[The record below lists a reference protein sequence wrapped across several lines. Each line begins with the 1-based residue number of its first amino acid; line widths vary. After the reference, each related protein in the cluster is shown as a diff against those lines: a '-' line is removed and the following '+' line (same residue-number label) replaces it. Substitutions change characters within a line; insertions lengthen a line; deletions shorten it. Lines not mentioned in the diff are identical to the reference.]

1 MIPYGRQQIS
11 EADIE
16 AVVDVLRGDLITQG
30 SRVPQFENAVAELCH
45 ARHAV
50 AVSSGTSALHIA
62 CLALGLG
69 DGDQFWTVPNTFVAT
84 ANAARHCG
92 AQVDFVDIDP
102 ITWNLS
108 IPALDAKLARAEK
121 QGCLPKI
128 VAPVHFAGQPCDLP
142 ALHDRARKY
151 GFKILEDAAHALG
164 ATWENDPIGSCRY
177 SDITIFSFH
186 PVKVITTG
194 EGGMA
199 LTNDDALF
207 ETMTLLRSHGVTR
220 DPRLWQHEPA
230 GSWHHEQKLL
240 GFNYRLTDIQA
251 ALGQSQLQRLGEFI
265 TKRSTLAARYDKLLA
280 DLPLQRPAIQPSASS
295 AWHLYVIRILPEAA
309 VDHSI
314 VFEVLREAGIGV
326 QLHYHPVHLQ
336 PYYREQGFEC
346 GDYPEAECHG
356 NTALSLPLHQSLSE
370 DQQDQIVGKL
380 RELLS

>member
-50 AVSSGTSALHIA
+50 AVSSGTAALHIA

-164 ATWENDPIGSCRY
+164 ATWGNDPIGSCRY

-230 GSWHHEQKLL
+230 GSWHHEQQLL

-314 VFEVLREAGIGV
+314 VFQTLRDSGFGV
-326 QLHYHPVHLQ
+326 QLHYFPVHLQ

-356 NTALSLPLHQSLSE
+356 HTALSLPLHQSLSE

>member
-30 SRVPQFENAVAELCH
+30 SRVPQFENAVAERCH

-50 AVSSGTSALHIA
+50 AVSSGTAALHIA
-62 CLALGLG
+62 CLALGLS
-69 DGDQFWTVPNTFVAT
+69 DGDRFWTVPNTFVAT

-102 ITWNLS
+102 KTWNLS

-164 ATWENDPIGSCRY
+164 ATWGNSPIGSCRY

-207 ETMTLLRSHGVTR
+207 EAMTLLRSHGVTR

-230 GSWHHEQKLL
+230 CSWHHEQQLL

-251 ALGQSQLQRLGEFI
+251 ALGQSQLQRLDEFI

-309 VDHSI
+309 VDHST
-314 VFEVLREAGIGV
+314 VFEALRDAGIGV
-326 QLHYHPVHLQ
+326 QLHYHPVYLQ
-336 PYYREQGFEC
+336 PYYIAQGFQPGHC
-346 GDYPEAECHG
+346 PEAERHG
-356 NTALSLPLHQSLSE
+356 QTALSLPLHPSLIE
-370 DQQDQIVGKL
+370 EQQDQVVNKL
-380 RELLS
+380 REVLA